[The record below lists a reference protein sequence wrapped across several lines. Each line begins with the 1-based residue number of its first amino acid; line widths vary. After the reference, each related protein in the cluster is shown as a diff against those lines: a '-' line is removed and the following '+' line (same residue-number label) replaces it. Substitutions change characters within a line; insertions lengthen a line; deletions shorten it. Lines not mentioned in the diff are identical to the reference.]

1 MERNECTF
9 FLQVTKT
16 QCEDIISGT
25 YNLCINFL
33 LLIIFHNKI
42 WQRQELCNFF
52 LQWPWTCWMTL
63 GQDQGTPLW
72 EVKLPIVFY
81 KKDID
86 WTSIMH
92 FLFQWSWTCPNGSRS
107 WHILRSYL
115 IFVCSRNIQCFSIIN
130 KMGQTQLHRQTDVWR
145 FLYSLK
151 FCLGGGG
158 WNMKTYNTDDEINA
172 VI

>member
-1 MERNECTF
+1 MYYCKLRYCDQAHNWYPHWENIITQVFSIGKKWVHLFSSSDQNSMRGHNFGHTQSLYQF
-9 FLQVTKT
+9 FA
-16 QCEDIISGT
+16 
-25 YNLCINFL
+25 
-33 LLIIFHNKI
+33 LIIFHNKI

-92 FLFQWSWTCPNGSRS
+92 FLFQWSWTCPNA
-107 WHILRSYL
+107 
-115 IFVCSRNIQCFSIIN
+115 
-130 KMGQTQLHRQTDVWR
+130 
-145 FLYSLK
+145 
-151 FCLGGGG
+151 LG
-158 WNMKTYNTDDEINA
+158 
-172 VI
+172 